1 MIVVTGKKLSIIL
14 AVFIFLFAI
23 LLIYIGFYFRYLSKP
38 SYIVGEVLERIQNKS
53 WNYLFPEHDVF
64 VGDQFSLESS
74 IDFDLDS
81 EYYKNQSMVDIEALR
96 KYNIIK
102 NLSNLNTQLVMKHD
116 GKNRLLLLDFEQ
128 KLGEEKL
135 YHKKEYVA
143 NETGYYYVEDVLN
156 QYVNNGT
163 CNYFETIREGKTH
176 HDNFQYLNEYI
187 FKAIQNSLLE
197 EDFKTYE
204 VNTNIHGKEE
214 KVHQISIR
222 FTNKLIRKVWN
233 AIILD
238 FEKDEEASFLIK
250 NIFPNYK
257 KYLLKDDSKILSS
270 NEYYTLNI
278 YTTRFLYA
286 PVKYEVIHMMG
297 DEKEVYIY
305 EGDDTS
311 GDGYYVL
318 NDQVYYSVHFK
329 WRENSIDVKIK
340 NSKGEDLGNLRFDKD
355 DNNIAMNYSFE
366 EKDKKYEVVYSSKY
380 EDVVKG
386 KSYVNTQI
394 VSFNYLENKV
404 TRLNGSI
411 SYVQKLDSKVQI
423 EETVGDSI
431 LASKLTEEQKYLFQ
445 NKYKAIKERM
455 EK

>member
-1 MIVVTGKKLSIIL
+1 MTGKKLSIIL
-14 AVFIFLFAI
+14 AIFIFLFAI

-53 WNYLFPEHDVF
+53 WNYLFPNQNIF

-81 EYYKNQSMVDIEALR
+81 EYYKNQSMVDIDALR

-102 NLSNLNTQLVMKHD
+102 NLSNLDTQLVMRHD
-116 GKNRLLLLDFEQ
+116 GKARQLLLDFEQ
-128 KLGEEKL
+128 KLGNEKL

-156 QYVNNGT
+156 QYVNNGS
-163 CNYFETIREGKTH
+163 CHYFETIREGKTH

-233 AIILD
+233 SIILD

-257 KYLLKDDSKILSS
+257 NYLLKDDSKVLSS
-270 NEYYTLNI
+270 NEYYILNI

-297 DEKEVYIY
+297 DEKEV
-305 EGDDTS
+305 D
-311 GDGYYVL
+311 
-318 NDQVYYSVHFK
+318 
-329 WRENSIDVKIK
+329 NSIDVKIK
-340 NSKGEDLGNLRFDKD
+340 NSKGEDLGNFRFDKD
-355 DNNIAMNYSFE
+355 GNNIAMNYSFE

-380 EDVVKG
+380 EDVVKK

-394 VSFNYLENKV
+394 LSFSYLENKI
-404 TRLNGSI
+404 TKLNGSI
-411 SYVQKLDSKVQI
+411 SYIQKLDSKAQI
-423 EETVGDSI
+423 EESVGDSI
-431 LASKLTEEQKYLFQ
+431 LASKLTKEQKDMFQ

>member
-1 MIVVTGKKLSIIL
+1 M
-14 AVFIFLFAI
+14 
-23 LLIYIGFYFRYLSKP
+23 
-38 SYIVGEVLERIQNKS
+38 
-53 WNYLFPEHDVF
+53 
-64 VGDQFSLESS
+64 
-74 IDFDLDS
+74 
-81 EYYKNQSMVDIEALR
+81 
-96 KYNIIK
+96 
-102 NLSNLNTQLVMKHD
+102 
-116 GKNRLLLLDFEQ
+116 
-128 KLGEEKL
+128 
-135 YHKKEYVA
+135 
-143 NETGYYYVEDVLN
+143 
-156 QYVNNGT
+156 
-163 CNYFETIREGKTH
+163 
-176 HDNFQYLNEYI
+176 
-187 FKAIQNSLLE
+187 
-197 EDFKTYE
+197 
-204 VNTNIHGKEE
+204 
-214 KVHQISIR
+214 
-222 FTNKLIRKVWN
+222 
-233 AIILD
+233 
-238 FEKDEEASFLIK
+238 IK

-286 PVKYEVIHMMG
+286 PVKYEIIHMMG

-386 KSYVNTQI
+386 KRYVNTQI